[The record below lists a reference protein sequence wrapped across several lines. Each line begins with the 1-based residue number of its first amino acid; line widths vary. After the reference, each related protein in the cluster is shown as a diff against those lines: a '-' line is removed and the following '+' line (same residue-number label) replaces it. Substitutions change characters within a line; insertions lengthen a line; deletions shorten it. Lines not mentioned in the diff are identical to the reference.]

1 MRTRTSRAHK
11 SRCQA
16 SQRGVTRRVI
26 TSRGV
31 PSPRLSS
38 ICSACPRGRRATY
51 SREAQAGNDSALTF
65 GDVCVDRGAE
75 PRRLLVSSFASRNDL
90 REQRGFGSTVVTRI
104 GGLRLARVGVGHDP
118 REYGSTQR

>member
-1 MRTRTSRAHK
+1 MQRMPARTACDLFARSAGG
-11 SRCQA
+11 
-16 SQRGVTRRVI
+16 QRQCV
-26 TSRGV
+26 
-31 PSPRLSS
+31 
-38 ICSACPRGRRATY
+38 
-51 SREAQAGNDSALTF
+51 NF